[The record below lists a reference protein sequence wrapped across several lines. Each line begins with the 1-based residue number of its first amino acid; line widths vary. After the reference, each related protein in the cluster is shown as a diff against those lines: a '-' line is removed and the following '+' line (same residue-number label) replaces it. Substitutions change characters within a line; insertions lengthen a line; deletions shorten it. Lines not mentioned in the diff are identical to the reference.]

1 MPREDGLTHPTDTYR
16 SNHAAVLVC
25 FFICGA
31 FPTLTD
37 VFTRIQIK
45 RLVENFVDINSADY
59 DSRTALHLAASNGHM
74 NVLEYLASD
83 KDIKLDPED
92 RVKGTPLQDAINHGH
107 AAVQRFL
114 KDKGATVRAPVTL

>member
-1 MPREDGLTHPTDTYR
+1 
-16 SNHAAVLVC
+16 
-25 FFICGA
+25 
-31 FPTLTD
+31 
-37 VFTRIQIK
+37 
-45 RLVENFVDINSADY
+45 VDINSADY